1 MKRFSIVC
9 GLILAATL
17 APIKAIAATFSQI
30 MVYGDSLSDLG
41 RASALTGGAAPPYSL
56 LNGGKFSNGQLR
68 IEYLATGLGIPAN
81 PSTNFAVGGA
91 TTGTNNTI
99 FAPLGGIQTQVSV
112 TSIGDS
118 GALYVI
124 WGGANDY
131 VGGGIQNPT
140 GPISNLNA
148 EITTLIGRGA
158 KNILVPNLS
167 NLGDLPSMRIL
178 PGSAPS
184 DLNTLTQAHNTA
196 LALSLNNL
204 RQAYPGVNLTLLDV
218 NSLFN
223 QVVANPSSFGF
234 TNITDGCLLVSCTA
248 PDSYLL
254 WDTIHPTQ
262 AGHQLIGNL
271 ALNTVTPTVPEPTT
285 ILGSLVAGSS
295 IIVFKRKL
303 KSAKLKS
310 KKLVNNT

>member
-17 APIKAIAATFSQI
+17 APINAIAATFSQI
-30 MVYGDSLSDLG
+30 IVYGDSLSDLG

-56 LNGGKFSNGQLR
+56 LTGGKFSNGQLW
-68 IEYLATGLGIPAN
+68 IEYLATSLGIATN
-81 PSTNFAVGGA
+81 PNTNFAVGGA

-99 FAPLGGIQTQVSV
+99 FAPLGGIQTQVST

-118 GALYVI
+118 NALYVI

-131 VGGGIQNPT
+131 VGDGIQNPT

-148 EITTLIGRGA
+148 EINTLIGRGA

-167 NLGDLPSMRIL
+167 NLGDLPSKRIL
-178 PGSAPS
+178 PGSVPS
-184 DLNTLTQAHNTA
+184 DLNTLTQDHNIA
-196 LALSLNNL
+196 LSLSLNNL
-204 RQAYPGVNLTLLDV
+204 RLANPGVNLTLLDV

-234 TNITDGCLLVSCTA
+234 TNITDGCLLVGCTN
-248 PDSYLL
+248 PDSYLF

-271 ALNTVTPTVPEPTT
+271 AFNAVTPAVPEPATL
-285 ILGSLVAGSS
+285 LGSLVAGGS
-295 IIVFKRKL
+295 IIAFKRKL
-303 KSAKLKS
+303 KSSKLKS
-310 KKLVNNT
+310 NKTIKST